1 MQWSDE
7 GILLGIRRHGET
19 SVIADVLTA
28 GHGRYMGLVRG
39 GRSRVQRPV
48 LQPGNS
54 VMVTWR
60 ARIEEHLGAFALE
73 PVKLRAAGLIEDPL
87 RLAAMMTLT
96 ELAQLIPE
104 REAHGRLYEASLLV
118 LDAIADAAL
127 WPALLVRW
135 EMGLLEELG
144 FGLDLSACAATGQT
158 QELAYVSPRT
168 GRAVSAGAG
177 APWKEKLLVLP
188 GFLSKEGGSPAAT
201 DVMDGFRLTGYFLER
216 HVTGP
221 RGLAMPEARSRLL
234 ARLSGN

>member
-19 SVIADVLTA
+19 SVIADVLTKE
-28 GHGRYMGLVRG
+28 HGRYMGLVRG

-54 VMVTWR
+54 VTVTWR
-60 ARIEEHLGAFALE
+60 ARIEEHLGAFTLE
-73 PVKLRAAGLIEDPL
+73 PLQLRAAGLIEDPL

-104 REAHGRLYEASLLV
+104 REAHDRLYAASLLV
-118 LDAIADAAL
+118 LDAIAGESP

-144 FGLDLSACAATGQT
+144 FGLDLAACAATGASDD
-158 QELAYVSPRT
+158 LAYVSPRT
-168 GRAVSAGAG
+168 GRAVSRAAGE
-177 APWKEKLLVLP
+177 PWKDKLLALP
-188 GFLSKEGGSPAAT
+188 AFLSTKGASPAAR

-221 RGLAMPEARSRLL
+221 RGLAMPEARGRLLSRL
-234 ARLSGN
+234 AES

>member
-19 SVIADVLTA
+19 SVIADVLTRE
-28 GHGRYMGLVRG
+28 HGRYMGLVRG

-54 VMVTWR
+54 VTVTWR
-60 ARIEEHLGAFALE
+60 ARIEEHLGAFTLE
-73 PVKLRAAGLIEDPL
+73 PLQLRAAGLIEDPL

-104 REAHGRLYEASLLV
+104 REAHDRLYAASLLV
-118 LDAIADAAL
+118 LDAIAGESP

-144 FGLDLSACAATGQT
+144 FGLDLAACAATGASDD
-158 QELAYVSPRT
+158 LAYVSPRT
-168 GRAVSAGAG
+168 GRAVSRAAGE
-177 APWKEKLLVLP
+177 PWKDKLLALP
-188 GFLSKEGGSPAAT
+188 AFLSTKGASPAAR

-221 RGLAMPEARSRLL
+221 RGLAMPEARGRLLSRL
-234 ARLSGN
+234 AES